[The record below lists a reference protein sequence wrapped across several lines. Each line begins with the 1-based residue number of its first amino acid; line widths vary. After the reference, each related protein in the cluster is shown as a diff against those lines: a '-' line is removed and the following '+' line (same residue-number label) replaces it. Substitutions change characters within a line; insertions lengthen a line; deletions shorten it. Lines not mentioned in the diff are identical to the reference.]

1 MKAEPRH
8 AQVVFD
14 LPLERVFDYQVPAGL
29 ALAPGQRVLA
39 PFGRRKL
46 QGVVVSCRDPERREG
61 LKELERALDPSP
73 VVSPA
78 LLEFTRWM
86 ADYYFCGWG
95 EALALAL
102 PPQHNA
108 RQQVFIQAQD
118 PARLQTALAGLSA
131 RQARSRAALQELA
144 RAGALALGDLQA
156 QGLSPLLLKKGLQ
169 EGWLARQSRGPVAPA
184 PGALAAPSV
193 PPKLTAAQVTAG
205 QALGDALAAGRGGA
219 FLLHGITGSGKTE
232 VYLHALEQALGSG
245 GSAIVLVPEISLT
258 PQTLAR
264 FNGRFPGQV
273 AVLHSGL
280 SAAERAKNWRLL
292 AQGQRRVALG
302 PRSALFAPLERLR
315 LIVVDEES
323 EPSYKQ
329 ENPPRYHARD
339 AALVRG
345 RLEKAVVLLG
355 SATPSF
361 ESWANAKAGKLRLLS
376 LPGRVGA
383 CGLPS
388 TQLLD
393 LGRRQDAGNP
403 LLPELEAQLETRL
416 KAGEQSLI
424 FLNRR
429 GFAPALVC
437 VKCGMALQCPHC
449 SIALTFHKHNP
460 SGGADERGWLL
471 CHLCGHGQRPPRA
484 CPQPKC
490 GGLLRVQGT
499 GTQRLEEE
507 LARRF
512 PRARIRRV
520 DRDTAQAR
528 GFHQSLGEAMNA
540 GQVDILVGTQ
550 MIAKGLDFPNLTLVG
565 VINADASLNF
575 PDFRAAERTFQ
586 LLVQVGGRAGRAD
599 KPGQVL
605 VQTLR
610 MDHPCLL
617 AAAKQD
623 FPAFFEEEHQERKAL
638 GYPPYGRLAS
648 LLLRSQDKAKAQAA
662 AASLGEVLQA
672 QALALKEPG
681 LEVWGPAPA
690 PLVEVKGWWR
700 YRLLLKCPD
709 HRGLHRLI
717 KQGLAAWQA
726 PHGVSLAVDVDPMSF
741 L

>member
-1 MKAEPRH
+1 MH
-8 AQVVFD
+8 AQVAFD
-14 LPLERVFDYQVPAGL
+14 LPLDRAFDYLVPEGM

-39 PFGRRKL
+39 PFGRRHL
-46 QGVVVSCRDPERREG
+46 QGVAVSLNEPERRQG
-61 LKELERALDPSP
+61 IKALERVLDPAP
-73 VVSPA
+73 VASPA
-78 LLEFTRWM
+78 MLEFTRWL
-86 ADYYFCGWG
+86 ADYYLCGWG

-102 PPQHNA
+102 PPQHSA
-108 RQQVFIQAQD
+108 RQQAFIAA
-118 PARLQTALAGLSA
+118 PGREALLAAAAGLAA
-131 RQARSRAALQELA
+131 RQARSRAALLELA
-144 RAGALALGDLQA
+144 ESGLAALSDLQA
-156 QGLSPLLLKKGLQ
+156 QGLSPLLLKRGLA
-169 EGWLARQSRGPVAPA
+169 EGWLKRQSRPVAA
-184 PGALAAPSV
+184 AAGQGGALALASV
-193 PPKLTAAQVTAG
+193 PPQLTPAQAAAVLAVGGALKAG
-205 QALGDALAAGRGGA
+205 QGGG
-219 FLLHGITGSGKTE
+219 FLLHGVTGSGKTE
-232 VYLHALEQALGSG
+232 VYLHALAQALGQG
-245 GSAIVLVPEISLT
+245 GSAIALVPEISLT

-264 FNGRFPGQV
+264 FNGRFPGLV

-280 SAAERAKNWRLL
+280 SAAERAENWRLL
-292 AQGQRRVALG
+292 ASGQRRVALG
-302 PRSALFAPLERLR
+302 PRSALFAPLKGLR

-345 RLEKAVVLLG
+345 RLERAVVLLG

-361 ESWANAKAGKLRLLS
+361 ESWANARAGKLSLLS

-383 CGLPS
+383 SGMPS
-388 TQLLD
+388 TRLLD
-393 LGRRQDAGNP
+393 LGQRKDASAP
-403 LLPELEAQLETRL
+403 LLPALEAELEARL
-416 KAGEQSLI
+416 KSGEQSLL

-437 VKCGMALQCPHC
+437 VKCGSALQCPHC
-449 SIALTFHKHNP
+449 SIALTFHKHSP
-460 SGGADERGWLL
+460 AGGADARGWLL
-471 CHLCGHGQRPPRA
+471 CHLCGHGRRPPQA
-484 CPQPKC
+484 CPEPKC

-528 GFHQSLGEAMNA
+528 GFHQSLGEAMHA
-540 GQVDILVGTQ
+540 GDVDVLVGTQ

-565 VINADASLNF
+565 VVNADASLNF

-586 LLVQVGGRAGRAD
+586 LLVQVAGRAGRAD
-599 KPGQVL
+599 KPGLVL

-610 MDHPCLL
+610 PEHPCLL

-623 FPAFFEEEHQERKAL
+623 FAAFFEEEHLERKAL
-638 GYPPYGRLAS
+638 GYPPYGRLAA
-648 LLLRSQDKAKAQAA
+648 LLLRSRDKAKAQAA
-662 AASLGEVLQA
+662 ADSLGQA
-672 QALALKEPG
+672 LQALAQSLQEPG
-681 LEVWGPAPA
+681 LEVMGPAPS

-700 YRLLLKCPD
+700 YRLLIKCPS
-709 HRGLHRLI
+709 HQGLHRLL

-726 PHGVSLAVDVDPMSF
+726 PHGASLAVDVDPMSF